1 MSDRK
6 FIIPEYGPFAGMR
19 VITSGSLI
27 AMPFAATMLAD
38 FGAEVIHL
46 ERPGVGDTL
55 RMLAPFAEV
64 NGKKVSTAWAQDAR
78 NKLSLSLE
86 LNLKHPE
93 VKELF
98 YGLIKESDIYME
110 NMVWLD
116 KLGIHDE
123 DLLEVNPKLVIVH
136 ISGLG
141 NAKFGGLPNVCNR
154 ASYDMIGQAFSGWLY
169 LQGFKDRDP
178 VVAKP
183 YMNDFVSAF
192 AALFGTLAAYTTA
205 QKTGKGQVVDV
216 AQFEAMAQ
224 YMCGTYTSYTMTG
237 QVSERSGNASPA
249 FQPYDLFESKDGALV
264 ALGAFGPGV
273 YSAASRPS
281 ASTSSTST
289 TRTAPPAW
297 SRRQPEGP
305 RAERQG
311 RRVVQEPHCGRD
323 RADYGGR
330 QVPCSKVNNAKD
342 TFENE
347 HFKSRGD
354 WITYED
360 QTVGADITAF
370 GIAPKLSETPARSGA
385 APRAWPGHGVRPQ
398 DRPRLRRRQD
408 CRPAREEAHL
418 NLTRLIRP
426 SLAKRDGRPQ
436 MCNCHEFDEI
446 SANEHKR
453 TPYEHCIA

>member
-1 MSDRK
+1 
-6 FIIPEYGPFAGMR
+6 
-19 VITSGSLI
+19 
-27 AMPFAATMLAD
+27 
-38 FGAEVIHL
+38 
-46 ERPGVGDTL
+46 
-55 RMLAPFAEV
+55 MLAPFAEV

-78 NKLSLSLE
+78 NKLSLTLE

-98 YGLIKESDIYME
+98 YGLIKEADIFME

-116 KLGIHDE
+116 KLGIYDE
-123 DLLEVNPKLVIVH
+123 ELLKVNPKLVIVH

-141 NAKFGGLPNVCNR
+141 NAKFGGVPSVCNR

-224 YMCGTYTSYTMTG
+224 YMCGTYTSYTMAG

-273 YSAASRPS
+273 YKRCIQALGFDLEYFNYKDCSSGVEAVASPKGRELNAKVVEWCKSHTAAEIEQIMED
-281 ASTSSTST
+281 AK
-289 TRTAPPAW
+289 
-297 SRRQPEGP
+297 
-305 RAERQG
+305 
-311 RRVVQEPHCGRD
+311 
-323 RADYGGR
+323 
-330 QVPCSKVNNAKD
+330 VPCSKVNNAKD

-370 GIAPKLSETPARSGA
+370 GIAPKLSETPGKVWRGA
-385 APRAWPGHGVRPQ
+385 PSMGQ
-398 DRPRLRRRQD
+398 DTESVLKTVLGYDDAKIADLR
-408 CRPAREEAHL
+408 EKK
-418 NLTRLIRP
+418 LI
-426 SLAKRDGRPQ
+426 
-436 MCNCHEFDEI
+436 
-446 SANEHKR
+446 
-453 TPYEHCIA
+453 